1 MGRYTVPVSTTFK
14 QLLNKILRLH
24 LRGEKLP
31 PLWGVAHAVNKEGDK
46 VMQIVR
52 TEFYLEGEPVMLEP
66 IKSPDVVEYK
76 VPLLDPVTG
85 QAKKPID
92 D

>member
-31 PLWGVAHAVNKEGDK
+31 PIWGVAHAVNKDGDK
-46 VMQIVR
+46 VLQLVR
-52 TEFYLEGEPVMLEP
+52 TEFYLEGKEVVVEPV
-66 IKSPDVVEYK
+66 KVPDVAVLEL
-76 VPLLDPVTG
+76 PPVHPAPGGDRST
-85 QAKKPID
+85 D
-92 D
+92 R

>member
-31 PLWGVAHAVNKEGDK
+31 PIWGVAHAVNKDGDK
-46 VMQIVR
+46 VMQLVR
-52 TEFYLEGEPVMLEP
+52 TEFHLEGDLVHLEP
-66 IKSPDVVEYK
+66 AAPDEVLK
-76 VPLLDPVTG
+76 LDVAIGTPDQSKGT
-85 QAKKPID
+85 
-92 D
+92 